1 MERTVF
7 TQTQAQRL
15 IELGA
20 AEEAASRAFGSASA
34 RDEAF
39 RLLEREL
46 IAACRER
53 LCGLIE
59 ERHRVALAG
68 TQERLVD
75 WLCEKEGFTQ
85 VMTPTII
92 TSDMLDKMTITEG
105 HPLREQIYWLDGR
118 RCLRPML
125 APNLYVVM
133 RDLSR
138 AVKRP
143 VRIFEVGSCFR
154 KETKGAQHLS
164 EFTMLNLVEYGTVEE
179 GEQMERLKQLARGA
193 MAALGIEGYELKI
206 EASDVYGET
215 LDVELCGAELASG
228 SFGPHF
234 LDPNWG
240 VFTTWVGLGI
250 GLERAA
256 MTREGFYNIKRVGRS
271 VGFLDGAP
279 LRL

>member
-1 MERTVF
+1 MEQLAF

-15 IELGA
+15 VELGA
-20 AEEAASRAFGSASA
+20 PEDALSCSFTSAAE

-39 RLLEREL
+39 RALERDL
-46 IAACRER
+46 TAACRGR
-53 LCGLIE
+53 LL
-59 ERHRVALAG
+59 
-68 TQERLVD
+68 RLVD
-75 WLCEKEGFTQ
+75 ETHAPALLAVQEILSDWLRKKEGFTQ
-85 VMTPTII
+85 VATPIII

-105 HPLREQIYWLDGR
+105 HPLREQIYWLDSK

-138 AVKRP
+138 AVKKP
-143 VRIFEVGSCFR
+143 VRIFEAGSCFR

-164 EFTMLNLVEYGTVEE
+164 EFTMLNLVEYAIVEE
-179 GEQMERLKQLARGA
+179 GAQMARLTELAKGA
-193 MAALGIEGYELKI
+193 MEALGIEGYELKK

-215 LDVELCGAELASG
+215 LDVELHGVELASG
-228 SFGPHF
+228 SFGPHP
-234 LDPNWG
+234 LDPHWG
-240 VFTTWVGLGI
+240 VFTTWVGLGL
-250 GLERAA
+250 GLERVA
-256 MTREGFYNIKRVGRS
+256 MAREGFHNVRRVSRS

>member
-1 MERTVF
+1 MEQIVF

-15 IELGA
+15 VELGA
-20 AEEAASRAFGSASA
+20 AEEDASRAFDAASV
-34 RDEAF
+34 RDETF
-39 RLLEREL
+39 RLLERSL

-53 LCGLIE
+53 LCGLVE
-59 ERHRVALAG
+59 ERHKVALAQ
-68 TQERLVD
+68 TQACLVD

-92 TSDMLDKMTITEG
+92 TADMLDKMTITEG
-105 HPLREQIYWLDGR
+105 HPLREQIYWLDAK

-138 AVKRP
+138 AVKKP
-143 VRIFEVGSCFR
+143 VRIFEAGSCFR

-179 GEQMERLKQLARGA
+179 GKQTERLKTLARGA
-193 MAALGIEGYELKI
+193 MAALGIEGFELKI

-215 LDVELCGAELASG
+215 LDVVADGAELASG
-228 SFGPHF
+228 SFGPHP
-234 LDPNWG
+234 LDPHWG

-250 GLERAA
+250 GLERATMA
-256 MTREGFYNIKRVGRS
+256 REGFHTIKRVGRS
-271 VGFLDGAP
+271 VGFCDGAP